1 MALTTTAKYTFSDHA
16 LKEHQAHFEV
26 ISLHLDTY
34 CIAFKNEVTD
44 RYKIF
49 WVEDGSGSY
58 SVDDIEFSIEG
69 SGVFCLSP
77 GQIFS
82 VRSEKIK
89 SAYQISFDKD
99 FYCVESHG
107 KEIACNGLLFN
118 NVHRATVVNVPS
130 AEVVMFQGL
139 VNQMI
144 TELESKGS
152 AHQVM
157 LETFLRMFLIQTL
170 RLQEKQESATSS
182 AVTHQQDPLVQE
194 FIALVDKNFKEEHTV
209 AGYAEKLFIAPK
221 SLSKKLNALG
231 YPTPL
236 KVIKNRIILEAKR
249 ELKYTDNSVKEIA
262 FELGFDDP
270 GYFTRLFGKAVGLSP
285 AKYRTN

>member
-1 MALTTTAKYTFSDHA
+1 MALTTTAKYTFSDHI
-16 LKEHQAHFEV
+16 LKERQPHFEV
-26 ISLHLDTY
+26 TSLHLDTH
-34 CIAFKNEVTD
+34 CVAFKNEVTEH
-44 RYKIF
+44 YKIF
-49 WVEDGSGSY
+49 WVEDGSGEY
-58 SVDDIEFSIEG
+58 AVDDIEFSIED
-69 SGVFCLSP
+69 SGIFCLSP

-118 NVHRATVVNVPS
+118 NVHRATAINVPKE
-130 AEVVMFQGL
+130 EVVVFQGL
-139 VNQMI
+139 ITQMI
-144 TELESKGS
+144 TELENKGS

-170 RLQEKQESATSS
+170 RLQEKQESAATNS
-182 AVTHQQDPLVQE
+182 VTHQQDPLVQE

-236 KVIKNRIILEAKR
+236 QVIKDRIILEAKR

-285 AKYRTN
+285 AKYRAN